1 MSTPAPLIIDPEL
14 YDDTEL
20 GSEVRAAKARGVH
33 VVVLMP
39 MLCGTCHRSVRAEE
53 TCPACGDED
62 QAA

>member
-1 MSTPAPLIIDPEL
+1 VPSPLIIDPEL

-20 GSEVRAAKARGVH
+20 GSEVREAHANGVR

-53 TCPACGDED
+53 TCAVCGDED